1 MHCFLTIRYLTCYI
15 MPSLVF
21 YDFTR
26 EGLMKQGKKGKRKLF
41 KEDMNLAKQEY
52 RRYVLITAGGIV
64 VSLFIILTLFYA
76 VTRFSARLTYDVVL
90 NMKKDMLKENVENF
104 ISYIDVELN
113 EAENKGLDKDGE
125 ADYAYE
131 VAYRKIYSESH
142 DDGTYMWIQKV
153 LDYDGGDD
161 YAIRLIHPNL
171 KDTEGTLLST
181 NVVNEM
187 GMKAYEE
194 ELNGVK
200 ENGSTYLR
208 YAFKKLNS
216 DSVSEKITYSCL
228 YKRLD
233 WIVCMGVN
241 IDDLEM
247 YRKEA
252 FEDLKI
258 YQITLLFIVML
269 AWTLFFS
276 IMSYGYRKTKIGS
289 YENKNKEL
297 MDKLEFDVLTG
308 ARSRVFGEALLEKA
322 YDSFKAGERNILL
335 LMLDVDYF
343 KQFNDGYGH
352 ELGDKVLKMFVEA
365 IHSVIRSEDAIIRW
379 GGDEFVVVFKNVP
392 REYQAETADRI
403 INSIRNI
410 RIEELE
416 KDKKGITASMGF
428 AYFEKDDPDAKT
440 ALSRA
445 DEALYRAKEAGRNN
459 WKI

>member
-1 MHCFLTIRYLTCYI
+1 

-26 EGLMKQGKKGKRKLF
+26 EGSMKQGKKGKRKLF
-41 KEDMNLAKQEY
+41 KEDINLAKQEY

-76 VTRFSARLTYDVVL
+76 VTRFSARLTYNAVL
-90 NMKKDMLKENVENF
+90 NMKKDMLKENVDNF
-104 ISYIDVELN
+104 ISFMDAELN
-113 EAENKGLDKDGE
+113 EKKGLDKDGE

-131 VAYRKIYSESH
+131 VAYRKIYSETH

-410 RIEELE
+410 RVEELE

>member
-1 MHCFLTIRYLTCYI
+1 
-15 MPSLVF
+15 
-21 YDFTR
+21 
-26 EGLMKQGKKGKRKLF
+26 MKQGKKGKRKLF
-41 KEDMNLAKQEY
+41 KEDINLAKQEY

-76 VTRFSARLTYDVVL
+76 VTRFSARLTYNAVL
-90 NMKKDMLKENVENF
+90 NMKKDMLKENVDNF
-104 ISYIDVELN
+104 ISFMDAELN
-113 EAENKGLDKDGE
+113 EKKGLDKDGE

-131 VAYRKIYSESH
+131 VAYRKIYSETH

-410 RIEELE
+410 RVEELE

>member
-1 MHCFLTIRYLTCYI
+1 
-15 MPSLVF
+15 
-21 YDFTR
+21 
-26 EGLMKQGKKGKRKLF
+26 MKQGKKGQRKLF

-76 VTRFSARLTYDVVL
+76 VTRFSARLTYDAVL

-113 EAENKGLDKDGE
+113 EAENKGLDKEGE
-125 ADYAYE
+125 AEYAYG
-131 VAYRKIYSESH
+131 VAYRKIYSETH

-181 NVVNEM
+181 NIVNEM

-247 YRKEA
+247 YRREA
-252 FEDLKI
+252 FENLKI
-258 YQITLLFIVML
+258 YQITLLFIVMM

-276 IMSYGYRKTKIGS
+276 IISYGYRKTKIGS

-308 ARSRVFGEALLEKA
+308 ARSRIFGEALLEKA
-322 YDSFKAGERNILL
+322 YDSFKDGERNILL

-410 RIEELE
+410 SIEELE

-428 AYFEKDDPDAKT
+428 AYFEKDDPDVKT

>member
-1 MHCFLTIRYLTCYI
+1 
-15 MPSLVF
+15 
-21 YDFTR
+21 
-26 EGLMKQGKKGKRKLF
+26 MKQGKKGKRKLF
-41 KEDMNLAKQEY
+41 KEDINLAKQEY

-76 VTRFSARLTYDVVL
+76 VTRFSARLTYNAVL
-90 NMKKDMLKENVENF
+90 NMKKDMLKENVDNF
-104 ISYIDVELN
+104 ISFMDAELN
-113 EAENKGLDKDGE
+113 EKKGLDKDGE

-131 VAYRKIYSESH
+131 VAYRKIYSETH

-308 ARSRVFGEALLEKA
+308 ARSRIFGEALLEKA

-410 RIEELE
+410 RVEELE

>member
-1 MHCFLTIRYLTCYI
+1 
-15 MPSLVF
+15 
-21 YDFTR
+21 
-26 EGLMKQGKKGKRKLF
+26 MKQGKKGQRKLF

-76 VTRFSARLTYDVVL
+76 VTRFSARLTYDAVL

-113 EAENKGLDKDGE
+113 EAENKGLDKEGE
-125 ADYAYE
+125 AEYAYG
-131 VAYRKIYSESH
+131 VAYRKIYSETH

-181 NVVNEM
+181 NIVNEM

-228 YKRLD
+228 YKRID

-247 YRKEA
+247 YRREA

-258 YQITLLFIVML
+258 YQITLLFIVMM

-276 IMSYGYRKTKIGS
+276 IISYGYRKTKIGS

-308 ARSRVFGEALLEKA
+308 ARSRIFGEALLEKA

-410 RIEELE
+410 SIEELE

-428 AYFEKDDPDAKT
+428 AYFEKDDPDVKT

>member
-1 MHCFLTIRYLTCYI
+1 
-15 MPSLVF
+15 
-21 YDFTR
+21 
-26 EGLMKQGKKGKRKLF
+26 MKQGKKGKRKLF
-41 KEDMNLAKQEY
+41 KEDINLAKQEY

-241 IDDLEM
+241 IDDLEL
-247 YRKEA
+247 YRREA

>member
-1 MHCFLTIRYLTCYI
+1 
-15 MPSLVF
+15 
-21 YDFTR
+21 
-26 EGLMKQGKKGKRKLF
+26 MKQGKKGKRKLF
-41 KEDMNLAKQEY
+41 KEDMDLAKQEY

-76 VTRFSARLTYDVVL
+76 VTRFSARLTYDTVL

-131 VAYRKIYSESH
+131 VAYRKIYSETH

-216 DSVSEKITYSCL
+216 DLVSEKITYSCL

-308 ARSRVFGEALLEKA
+308 ARSRIFGEALLEKA

-379 GGDEFVVVFKNVP
+379 GGDEFIVILKNVP
-392 REYQAETADRI
+392 KAHQPETGDRI
-403 INSIRNI
+403 LNAVRNI
-410 RIEELE
+410 KIDEIE
-416 KDKKGITASMGF
+416 KDNKGITTSMGF
-428 AYFEKDDPDAKT
+428 AYFKADDPDAKT
-440 ALSRA
+440 ALARA
-445 DEALYRAKEAGRNN
+445 DEALYKAKESGRNN
-459 WKI
+459 WKINE

>member
-1 MHCFLTIRYLTCYI
+1 
-15 MPSLVF
+15 
-21 YDFTR
+21 
-26 EGLMKQGKKGKRKLF
+26 MKQGKKGKRKLF

-76 VTRFSARLTYDVVL
+76 VTRFSARLTYNAVL
-90 NMKKDMLKENVENF
+90 NMKKDMLKENVDNF
-104 ISYIDVELN
+104 ISFMDAELN
-113 EAENKGLDKDGE
+113 EKKGLDKDGE

-131 VAYRKIYSESH
+131 VAYRKIYSETH

-308 ARSRVFGEALLEKA
+308 ARSRILGEALLEKA

-410 RIEELE
+410 RVEELE